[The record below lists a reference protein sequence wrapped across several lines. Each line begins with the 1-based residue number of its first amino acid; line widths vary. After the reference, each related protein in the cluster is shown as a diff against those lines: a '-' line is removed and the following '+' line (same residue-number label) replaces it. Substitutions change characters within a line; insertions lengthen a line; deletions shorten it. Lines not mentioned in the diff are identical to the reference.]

1 MNYFIETR
9 ACLPEFYRDES
20 DKQKK
25 LQVMKDSQFH
35 NLFATTPHNVCNT
48 LIKALIET
56 YDCDTESFRLESR
69 DLCQILEKDVAYLL
83 GIKNTGVV
91 YQEFANAAIPGFYT
105 KWVKDHGLETE
116 PFSKRFLHEAQKKLD
131 TDIFFLKGKIL

>member
-1 MNYFIETR
+1 MNYSIETG

-25 LQVMKDSQFH
+25 MQVMKDSQFH
-35 NLFATTPHNVCNT
+35 NLLATIPHNVCNT

-56 YDCDTESFRLESR
+56 YDCDTESFRLGNT
-69 DLCQILEKDVAYLL
+69 LCQILEKDVAYLL

-91 YQEFANAAIPGFYT
+91 YQESANAAIPGFYT
-105 KWVKDHGLETE
+105 KLVKDRGFETD
-116 PFSKRFLHEAQKKLD
+116 PFLKRFLHEALKKLD
-131 TDIFFLKGKIL
+131 TDIFLKGKIL